1 MIIEK
6 FVGWSEQDETGRSY
20 ISDHAYIH
28 YQIPQ
33 NAGKYPLVYIHGF
46 GGSGVCWEITPDD
59 RDGFTTLMLKRG
71 SLHTLWTYQGV
82 AEPQEL
88 QIPQPLRL
96 LLTRC
101 FSLVYGE
108 WESGRI
114 LMTEFSS
121 VRIPLIYLN
130 SSGK

>member
-6 FVGWSEQDETGRSY
+6 FVGWSEQDETGLSY

-71 SLHTLWTYQGV
+71 FSAYVMDLPGRGRASRTTNTATVTPV
-82 AEPQEL
+82 ADEM
-88 QIPQPLRL
+88 
-96 LLTRC
+96 
-101 FSLVYGE
+101 F
-108 WESGRI
+108 
-114 LMTEFSS
+114 
-121 VRIPLIYLN
+121 
-130 SSGK
+130 